1 MIENGTFYELNS
13 ISKLSLDD
21 MIKNAHDSQHNA
33 FASYMETKRGG
44 FAGVYPEIYKFLT
57 NATAFYETH
66 FSFLQTYIKREKRQL
81 QFETPS
87 RINVSIELS
96 IELPDKDAPTTGVQ
110 YLFNVK
116 DKLNWLMIYQNGKHI
131 TVGSRYIV
139 QSKINEILGKEI
151 KRLAKDAGMTEKE
164 VLASLY
170 DIGEGDPCFIMYE
183 APKDKDGNKSVIIEL
198 KYYDSVHHDNKQEVF
213 KEKYIPLYE
222 QSIKYRFR
230 ALKANCSNWLY
241 VRSPK
246 DFAIELSDYGSEF
259 TLLSSQDEEI
269 KALYRKATNQRCDNE
284 IGINVRVVGS
294 LRKWFL
300 GIYYFATAI
309 CVAVGTILAM
319 RLLALSVSFDVPFF
333 TAESMK
339 GFTPVLISMVAAV
352 IATRG
357 WLMHEEHVLLP
368 IGKKYIQLVIAL
380 IILAALL
387 IVLSLPLPLHEIII
401 VICEWTKIFCQKMV
415 EFIVHSLK

>member
-1 MIENGTFYELNS
+1 MIENGSFYELNN
-13 ISKLSLDD
+13 ISNLSLKG
-21 MIKNAHDSQHNA
+21 MIQNAYYTRHTL
-33 FASYMETKRGG
+33 FASYLESKGGG
-44 FAGVYPEIYKFLT
+44 FAGAYPEIFKFLT

-66 FSFLQTYIKREKRQL
+66 FSSLQIYIKREKRQL

-96 IELPDKDAPTTGVQ
+96 IELPEKEAPATGAQ

-131 TVGSRYIV
+131 TVASRYIV
-139 QSKINEILGKEI
+139 IGKINEILGKEI
-151 KRLAKDAGMTEKE
+151 ICLAKDSGMNEKE
-164 VLASLY
+164 VLSSLY
-170 DIGEGDPCFIMYE
+170 DISEGDPCFIMYE
-183 APKDKDGNKSVIIEL
+183 APKDGNKSIIIEL
-198 KYYDSVHHDNKQEVF
+198 KYYDSVHHDDRQKVF
-213 KEKYIPLYE
+213 KEKRIPLYE

-230 ALKANCSNWLY
+230 ALKTNCSNWLY

-246 DFAIELSDYGSEF
+246 DFAIELSDNGSEF
-259 TLLSSQDEEI
+259 TSLPSQDEEI
-269 KALYRKATNQRCDNE
+269 KALYRKANNQRCDNE
-284 IGINVRVVGS
+284 IEIDVRVVSS

-309 CVAVGTILAM
+309 CVAVGMILAI
-319 RLLALSVSFDVPFF
+319 RLLALSVPFDVPFF

-339 GFTPVLISMVAAV
+339 GLTPVLISVVAAV

-380 IILAALL
+380 IIIAALL
-387 IVLSLPLPLHEIII
+387 IVLSQPLPLYEMFTA
-401 VICEWTKIFCQKMV
+401 ICDG
-415 EFIVHSLK
+415 LKHLVKRW

>member
-1 MIENGTFYELNS
+1 MDSELCFS
-13 ISKLSLDD
+13 LKGYDLSL
-21 MIKNAHDSQHNA
+21 K
-33 FASYMETKRGG
+33 
-44 FAGVYPEIYKFLT
+44 
-57 NATAFYETH
+57 
-66 FSFLQTYIKREKRQL
+66 
-81 QFETPS
+81 
-87 RINVSIELS
+87 
-96 IELPDKDAPTTGVQ
+96 TGWVCSG
-110 YLFNVK
+110 
-116 DKLNWLMIYQNGKHI
+116 ICKHI
-131 TVGSRYIV
+131 TVSSRYIV
-139 QSKINEILGKEI
+139 IGKINEILGKEI
-151 KRLAKDAGMTEKE
+151 KCLAKDSGMNEKE
-164 VLASLY
+164 VLSSLY
-170 DIGEGDPCFIMYE
+170 DVSEGDPCFIMYD
-183 APKDKDGNKSVIIEL
+183 APKDGNKSIIIEL
-198 KYYDSVHHDNKQEVF
+198 KYYDSVHHDDKQKVF
-213 KEKYIPLYE
+213 KEKCIPLYE

-269 KALYRKATNQRCDNE
+269 KALYRKATNQRCDKE
-284 IGINVRVVGS
+284 IEINVRVVGS

-309 CVAVGTILAM
+309 CVAVGMILAI
-319 RLLALSVSFDVPFF
+319 RLLALSISFDVPSF

-380 IILAALL
+380 IVLAALL
-387 IVLSLPLPLHEIII
+387 IVFSLPLPLHEILIA
-401 VICEWTKIFCQKMV
+401 ICEWAKNLVTIWEKLLC
-415 EFIVHSLK
+415 IV

>member
-1 MIENGTFYELNS
+1 MIENGSFYELNN

-33 FASYMETKRGG
+33 FASYLENKRGG
-44 FAGVYPEIYKFLT
+44 FAGAYPEIFKFLT
-57 NATAFYETH
+57 NATAFYEKH
-66 FSFLQTYIKREKRQL
+66 FSSLQTYIKREKRQL
-81 QFETPS
+81 QFETPN

-96 IELPDKDAPTTGVQ
+96 IELPVKEAPATGAQ

-131 TVGSRYIV
+131 TVASRFIV
-139 QSKINEILGKEI
+139 IEKINEILGKEI
-151 KRLAKDAGMTEKE
+151 KILTKDSGMTEKD
-164 VLASLY
+164 VLSSLY
-170 DIGEGDPCFIMYE
+170 DISEGDPCFIMYE
-183 APKDKDGNKSVIIEL
+183 APKDGNKSIIIEL
-198 KYYDSVHHDNKQEVF
+198 KYYDSVHHDDKQEVF

-284 IGINVRVVGS
+284 IGINIRVVGS

-309 CVAVGTILAM
+309 CVGVAMILAI

-368 IGKKYIQLVIAL
+368 IGKKYIQLVVAL

-387 IVLSLPLPLHEIII
+387 IVLSQPLPLHEIII
-401 VICEWTKIFCQKMV
+401 VICEWTKIFCQKML
-415 EFIVHSLK
+415 EIIVHSLN